1 MSSSF
6 TIVVFVTRKSSLSPA
21 EFRDH
26 WEFKHIPLL
35 RSLAGPSFP
44 LNHTRHYLQHD
55 ENSPKYP
62 ISILVGDS
70 ADLTYDGFAVV
81 SFANEAAFQ
90 EFVPVMTSPEV
101 LEDEERFTDRAKL
114 KAVVLGDIRATL

>member
-21 EFRDH
+21 EFREH
-26 WEFKHIPLL
+26 WENKHIPLL
-35 RSLAGPSFP
+35 RSLAGPCFP
-44 LNHTRHYLQHD
+44 LNHTRHYLKRD
-55 ENSPKYP
+55 ESSPSHP

-70 ADLTYDGFAVV
+70 ADITFDAFAVV

-90 EFVPVMTSPEV
+90 HFVPIMTSPEV
-101 LEDEERFTDRAKL
+101 LKDEERFTDRAQL
-114 KAVVLGDIRATL
+114 KAVVLGDIMATL